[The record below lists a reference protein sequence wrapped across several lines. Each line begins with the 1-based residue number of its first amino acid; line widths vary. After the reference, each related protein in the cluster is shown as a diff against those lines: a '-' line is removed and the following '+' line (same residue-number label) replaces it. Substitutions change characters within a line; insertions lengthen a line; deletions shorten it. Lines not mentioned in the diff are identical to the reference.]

1 MIDGL
6 ILAFQFF
13 SRIPIN
19 KEVDFNEEN
28 IKYCIFF
35 YPLVGGI
42 IGVLSSLMYY
52 ILLKSNLNIAS
63 LAAVF
68 MMIYLT
74 GGIHIDGLSD
84 TFDGFLSSRDRER
97 SLEIMKDSRV
107 GTFGA
112 ISIIMI
118 LLSKYE
124 IGRASCRER
133 V

>member
-19 KEVDFNEEN
+19 KEVDFNEGN

-35 YPLVGGI
+35 YPLIGGI

-97 SLEIMKDSRV
+97 SLEIMKDRDRKSV
-107 GTFGA
+107 
-112 ISIIMI
+112 
-118 LLSKYE
+118 
-124 IGRASCRER
+124 